1 MKSYNVKYD
10 IGQEVYI
17 LNNKSI
23 YKSKVEKIRIIEQS
37 PSDLANGTPQQ
48 TRDVKSGILIEYL
61 VIIDNFKYGS
71 IGSQMIGFDWYNQA
85 DVFSDKEELILAIK

>member
-48 TRDVKSGILIEYL
+48 TKDFKSGILIEYL
-61 VIIDNFKYGS
+61 VIIEVMTYGS
-71 IGSQMIGFDWYNQA
+71 NNSQKVGFDWYNQA